1 MAVFAHSQSKKY
13 YISNLGNNVN
23 TGTSPAS
30 PWRSVAKINSVDLN
44 AGDTVFFRGGE
55 VHAGTIELTKE
66 DVAYKMNPIVIT
78 SYGQGRATIKAD
90 EGVSAY
96 NAAGIEIYNLRFL
109 GNDTAYKDGICFLID
124 QTHSGLNYVR
134 IRNVEISNFG
144 RRGISIGA
152 HLTDKGFEDV
162 RISHSNIHDNDHSGI
177 ETFGYYPRVNHRNFY
192 IGFCKTYNNHGTFFT
207 GTASGNGIV
216 VSGVDG
222 ALVEYCE
229 AFNNGKNNRNNGGG
243 PVGIWTYD
251 TRNVTIQYC
260 ESHHNK
266 AGLRK
271 DGGGFDIDGGSQNC
285 VVQYCYSHDNEGPG
299 FGMFEYGSPTPY
311 TGNVIRY
318 NISQNDGR
326 KNGSGALSF
335 WGRDALHL
343 ITNSRVYNNTFF
355 SDSLNV
361 VNGRPAAVEIY
372 DPYMSGIQVV
382 NNIFYTTSGV
392 SLVKSS
398 HSISP
403 NGIHFRN
410 NSYYSLGTPLFEW
423 GGKDL
428 YSLSQWKAAA
438 AGQEKEGQLQLGYDK
453 DPMLAAPGTGSTVG
467 VAAGGNLAGL
477 TAYRL
482 TSQSPL
488 IDAGIIVVSEDVPDF
503 FGVIVGT
510 DLRADV
516 GASEY
521 RAPRVSGPQLLE
533 AEEATLN
540 GAVRA
545 ANHAGYTGEGFA
557 DYLNRFGDY
566 VEWTIDKSS
575 AGTVSLAFRYANGSY
590 QDRPLRLEV
599 NGKVIVD
606 SLSFPVT
613 GSWPKWSVSNTNAQL
628 MAGRNKVRITAI
640 GFSGVNIDHLVWS
653 EGEITGGIASLSRS
667 EISSSFKVTVVPNPV
682 TSTARLIISGAG
694 DSPLQIHVVDMSGRT
709 ISRSPKNIGTGIY
722 ELRVDNLAP
731 GVYTA
736 LVTTDTQIATARFIV
751 LNR

>member
-311 TGNVIRY
+311 TGNVI
-318 NISQNDGR
+318 G
-326 KNGSGALSF
+326 
-335 WGRDALHL
+335 
-343 ITNSRVYNNTFF
+343 
-355 SDSLNV
+355 
-361 VNGRPAAVEIY
+361 
-372 DPYMSGIQVV
+372 
-382 NNIFYTTSGV
+382 TTSA
-392 SLVKSS
+392 K
-398 HSISP
+398 
-403 NGIHFRN
+403 
-410 NSYYSLGTPLFEW
+410 TME
-423 GGKDL
+423 
-428 YSLSQWKAAA
+428 
-438 AGQEKEGQLQLGYDK
+438 EKM
-453 DPMLAAPGTGSTVG
+453 DPAHLAFG
-467 VAAGGNLAGL
+467 VATLCTSSPTAGC
-477 TAYRL
+477 TIIP
-482 TSQSPL
+482 SFL
-488 IDAGIIVVSEDVPDF
+488 I
-503 FGVIVGT
+503 
-510 DLRADV
+510 
-516 GASEY
+516 
-521 RAPRVSGPQLLE
+521 
-533 AEEATLN
+533 
-540 GAVRA
+540 
-545 ANHAGYTGEGFA
+545 H
-557 DYLNRFGDY
+557 
-566 VEWTIDKSS
+566 
-575 AGTVSLAFRYANGSY
+575 
-590 QDRPLRLEV
+590 
-599 NGKVIVD
+599 
-606 SLSFPVT
+606 
-613 GSWPKWSVSNTNAQL
+613 
-628 MAGRNKVRITAI
+628 
-640 GFSGVNIDHLVWS
+640 
-653 EGEITGGIASLSRS
+653 
-667 EISSSFKVTVVPNPV
+667 
-682 TSTARLIISGAG
+682 
-694 DSPLQIHVVDMSGRT
+694 
-709 ISRSPKNIGTGIY
+709 
-722 ELRVDNLAP
+722 
-731 GVYTA
+731 
-736 LVTTDTQIATARFIV
+736 
-751 LNR
+751 